1 MYEKT
6 ITTKDLQKIC
16 KVLSLTTIMVYLE
29 NYRFG
34 RFRLTPNCK
43 SNALYRLNTGFLNTF
58 YTYLFYRGKIEA
70 ATNIKK
76 EFKDFEVKAIEMD

>member
-1 MYEKT
+1 MQKT
-6 ITTKDLQKIC
+6 ISPKKLQEIC
-16 KVLSLTTIMVYLE
+16 KVISLNTVELYLE